1 MIKNIV
7 FDIGNVLVRFQP
19 DEAMREIGIEE
30 NKIAALAHATYEN
43 PVWVELD
50 RGVIPENEIIDE
62 MVKVAPQYEADI
74 RRFFKEGKAF
84 VVKAFDYAADWIKE
98 LKSRGYKVYFCYR
111 IIQRITSSFIR
122 TVNLVLCHLL
132 TAKSFQLWLG

>member
-1 MIKNIV
+1 MIKNII

-98 LKSRGYKVYFCYR
+98 LKAEAIKCICYR
-111 IIQRITSSFIR
+111 IIQRNISNFIH

>member
-43 PVWVELD
+43 PIWVPIMLHSINFEYDLY
-50 RGVIPENEIIDE
+50 IAE
-62 MVKVAPQYEADI
+62 
-74 RRFFKEGKAF
+74 
-84 VVKAFDYAADWIKE
+84 
-98 LKSRGYKVYFCYR
+98 
-111 IIQRITSSFIR
+111 SFIS
-122 TVNLVLCHLL
+122 LL
-132 TAKSFQLWLG
+132 PNMRIYRHFIRDNHSDEKKIPLAINCDIFKHYNTPLL

>member
-50 RGVIPENEIIDE
+50 RGVIQIGRAH
-62 MVKVAPQYEADI
+62 V
-74 RRFFKEGKAF
+74 
-84 VVKAFDYAADWIKE
+84 
-98 LKSRGYKVYFCYR
+98 
-111 IIQRITSSFIR
+111 
-122 TVNLVLCHLL
+122 
-132 TAKSFQLWLG
+132 

>member
-1 MIKNIV
+1 MIKNII

-50 RGVIPENEIIDE
+50 RGVIPENS
-62 MVKVAPQYEADI
+62 M
-74 RRFFKEGKAF
+74 RRISGDF
-84 VVKAFDYAADWIKE
+84 
-98 LKSRGYKVYFCYR
+98 LKRER
-111 IIQRITSSFIR
+111 
-122 TVNLVLCHLL
+122 LL
-132 TAKSFQLWLG
+132 L

>member
-1 MIKNIV
+1 MQGCRRK
-7 FDIGNVLVRFQP
+7 
-19 DEAMREIGIEE
+19 

-84 VVKAFDYAADWIKE
+84 VVKAFDYAAVEFPKVSLSSYSEAPVLVTTGRAFYLRLFLLSRKASNATIK
-98 LKSRGYKVYFCYR
+98 LPKDISKANIPMKIVM
-111 IIQRITSSFIR
+111 IS
-122 TVNLVLCHLL
+122 
-132 TAKSFQLWLG
+132 

>member
-30 NKIAALAHATYEN
+30 NKIAVLAHATYEN

-98 LKSRGYKVYFCYR
+98 KRYDEALRDEGRCDILAYGIAFCR
-111 IIQRITSSFIR
+111 KRCRVVGEKI
-122 TVNLVLCHLL
+122 ND
-132 TAKSFQLWLG
+132 

>member
-74 RRFFKEGKAF
+74 RRFFFFFFAF
-84 VVKAFDYAADWIKE
+84 VVKAFDYAADWINE
-98 LKSRGYKVYFCYR
+98 LKSRGYKVYL
-111 IIQRITSSFIR
+111 IIQRTTSSFIR

-132 TAKSFQLWLG
+132 MAKSFQLWLG

>member
-1 MIKNIV
+1 MIKNII

-50 RGVIPENEIIDE
+50 RGVIPDNEIIDE
-62 MVKVAPQYEADI
+62 MVKVAHSM
-74 RRFFKEGKAF
+74 RRISGDF
-84 VVKAFDYAADWIKE
+84 
-98 LKSRGYKVYFCYR
+98 LKRER
-111 IIQRITSSFIR
+111 
-122 TVNLVLCHLL
+122 LL
-132 TAKSFQLWLG
+132 L